1 MANEAQAKLS
11 KLRKSPLVRDD
22 SGTDFNWRVYRDN
35 AGGVF
40 HNHPHLLETTASVLR
55 TKT

>member
-11 KLRKSPLVRDD
+11 KLRKSSLVRDD
-22 SGTDFNWRVYRDN
+22 SGTDFDWRVYRDN

-40 HNHPHLLETTASVLR
+40 HSHSHLLETTASVLR

>member
-1 MANEAQAKLS
+1 MGDEAQQKLS
-11 KLRKSPLVRDD
+11 KLRKSSLVRDD

-40 HNHPHLLETTASVLR
+40 HSHPHLLEAKKSTY
-55 TKT
+55 